1 MNKTLKVVLSIIL
14 ICSIGYLSIVG
25 YQHYDYN
32 QGYSQALIKA
42 IRDFDDEE
50 LNRLLENPKNIDS
63 TPSLRI
69 FINDSSNANPL
80 EEAAFIGNY
89 NAVVALV
96 EAGANVNFINP
107 TTDFTPLLSALITS
121 KSNRITIANYLIDH
135 GADVHH
141 KPNQGGTGNALA
153 ESIDYVGIDIEESY
167 ALFLRL
173 INLGC
178 DPYVRTNPGNI
189 FLKSAASGNKLIMVY
204 LMENDLFDVNVL
216 NDGGYSALMYLAR
229 VYLGQVT
236 LDMIQILIDYGAN
249 KTLVNEDGMTAFD
262 YALETGN
269 TELIELLRFE

>member
-1 MNKTLKVVLSIIL
+1 MNKILKVVLSVIL
-14 ICSIGYLSIVG
+14 ICSVGYLSIVG

-32 QGYSQALIKA
+32 QGYAQALIRA
-42 IRDFDDEE
+42 IRDFDDEK

-63 TPSLRI
+63 TSDIRI
-69 FINDSSNANPL
+69 LILDGDNHNPL
-80 EEAAFIGNY
+80 QEAAAIGNY

-269 TELIELLRFE
+269 TELIVHVKY

>member
-14 ICSIGYLSIVG
+14 ICSISYLSIVG

-135 GADVHH
+135 GADEHH
-141 KPNQGGTGNALA
+141 QPNQGGFGNALA
-153 ESIDYVGIDIEESY
+153 ESISYYGIEMTESY
-167 ALFLRL
+167 EFFLRM
-173 INLGC
+173 IDLGC
-178 DPYVRTNPGNI
+178 DPYVKVSPGNI
-189 FLKSAASGNKLIMVY
+189 FFKSAIEKNKLVMVY
-204 LMENDLFDVNVL
+204 LLENDMFDVNVVSKE
-216 NDGGYSALMYLAR
+216 GYSALMFVSR
-229 VYLGQVT
+229 FTIKDINIEMVN
-236 LDMIQILIDYGAN
+236 ILLEYGAD
-249 KTLVNEDGMTAFD
+249 KTLVNEDGMTAYD

>member
-1 MNKTLKVVLSIIL
+1 MNKILKVVLSVIL
-14 ICSIGYLSIVG
+14 ICSVGYLSIVG

-32 QGYSQALIKA
+32 QGYAQALIRA
-42 IRDFDDEE
+42 IRDFDDEK
-50 LNRLLENPKNIDS
+50 LNRLLEKPKNIDS
-63 TPSLRI
+63 TSDIRI
-69 FINDSSNANPL
+69 LILDGDNHNPL
-80 EEAAFIGNY
+80 QEAAAIGNY

>member
-141 KPNQGGTGNALA
+141 QPNQGGFGNALA
-153 ESIDYVGIDIEESY
+153 ESIDYYVIEMTESY
-167 ALFLRL
+167 EFFQRM

-178 DPYVRTNPGNI
+178 DPYVKVSPGNI
-189 FLKSAASGNKLIMVY
+189 FLKSAIEKNKQVMVY
-204 LMENDLFDVNVL
+204 LLENDMFDVNVVSKE
-216 NDGGYSALMYLAR
+216 GYSALMFVSR
-229 VYLGQVT
+229 FTIKDINIEMVN
-236 LDMIQILIDYGAN
+236 ILLEYGAD
-249 KTLVNEDGMTAFD
+249 KTLVNEDGMTAYD

>member
-1 MNKTLKVVLSIIL
+1 MNKILKVVLSVIL
-14 ICSIGYLSIVG
+14 ICSVGYLSIVG

-32 QGYSQALIKA
+32 QGYAQALIRA
-42 IRDFDDEE
+42 IRDFDDEK

-63 TPSLRI
+63 TSDIRI
-69 FINDSSNANPL
+69 LILDGDNHNPL
-80 EEAAFIGNY
+80 QEAAAIGNY

-269 TELIELLRFE
+269 TELIGLLRFE